1 MFSLVWN
8 DIGENDDEYDD
19 GGVHGVRGDGL
30 QIEDYHNDEVVETC
44 YILQMEGHLKLLLQY
59 LL

>member
-30 QIEDYHNDEVVETC
+30 QIEDYHNDEVV
-44 YILQMEGHLKLLLQY
+44 
-59 LL
+59 